1 MKSFK
6 KHPRKKGSILL
17 VTMILALALAV
28 FVGSFI
34 KLAMGSYRLSQR
46 SFFSNSTLNLAEAGL
61 EEAIYALNNAD
72 WSGWTASGGDM
83 VRTITGLPIAT
94 NRTGQIKVKV
104 FNYATSTQ
112 PRIVAEGL
120 ADIGSGPPITKQI
133 EAKVGKKSFWANGMV
148 AKDTVEFKG
157 GVASVDSYDSSDP
170 TYSTGGLY
178 DPLKNKD
185 NGSVGSTAVTTDA
198 VSISNSDIW
207 GTVSTAGTA
216 PSVGPTGSIM
226 GLDTPSGI
234 TVDPNRIRTDF
245 KANFDLPDSPT
256 SFTYTYGAAVS
267 GAATFGTTGT
277 TNSFRLPSLDNSN
290 GDVTSIYGDVTLL
303 VTGDIEIKGE
313 IFIDANASLT
323 VYVEGDVDIGGNGLI
338 NTSQIP
344 ANTIIY
350 GISTTTQTI
359 NLNGNAALHAAV
371 YAPNAEVELKGGG
384 GSGEFTGSVVAATVF
399 VNGTYDF
406 HYDEALADLA
416 TSKVYTVSLWRELAN
431 ASEREAL

>member
-1 MKSFK
+1 MKSYNQ
-6 KHPRKKGSILL
+6 HSRKKGSILL

-34 KLAMGSYRLSQR
+34 RLAVGSYRFSQR
-46 SFFSNSTLNLAEAGL
+46 SFYSNSTLNLAEAGL
-61 EEAIYALNNAD
+61 EEAIYSLNNTD
-72 WSGWTASGGDM
+72 WSGWTVSGGDM
-83 VRTITGLPIAT
+83 VRTITGLPIGT

-120 ADIGSGPPITKQI
+120 ADIGSGLPITKQI

-157 GVASVDSYDSSDP
+157 GNAFVDSYDSSDP

-178 DPLKNKD
+178 DPTKNKD

-207 GTVSTAGTA
+207 GTVSTAGPA
-216 PSVGPTGSIM
+216 PTVGPTGSIM
-226 GLDTPSGI
+226 GLDTPSGV

-245 KANFDLPDSPT
+245 KANFDMPDVPT
-256 SFTYTYGAAVS
+256 SYTSIYTNVS
-267 GAATFGTTGT
+267 GTTSLGTDGATQTLKLT
-277 TNSFRLPSLDNSN
+277 SLDNSN
-290 GDVTSIYGDVTLL
+290 GETVTIYGDTTL
-303 VTGDIEIKGE
+303 VISGE
-313 IFIDANASLT
+313 IDIGGEINIDPNASLT
-323 VYVEGDVDIGGNGLI
+323 IYVEGDVEIGGNGLI

-344 ANTIIY
+344 ANAIIY
-350 GISTTTQTI
+350 GVAPTSQTI
-359 NLNGNAALHAAV
+359 NLHGNGALHAAI

-384 GSGEFTGSVVAATVF
+384 TSGEFTGSVVADTVY
-399 VNGTYDF
+399 VNGNYEF
-406 HYDEALADLA
+406 HYDEALANLA

-431 ASEREAL
+431 AAEREAL